1 MALHWP
7 TFLTRT
13 GSAVVFAAVML
24 AGLLWNEW
32 AFLGLVTVIMVLCLR
47 DYFRLSEK
55 TDRVSLISITKGATI
70 SCGLCALALTT
81 IYLDNDFLGLNVD
94 HDRPWEIGKGVRTLL
109 LTVFAVLVA
118 SVMAALLIRASR
130 VRFDKPSV
138 RPFIALTYI
147 ALPCILLVL
156 IRSMHWAWPL
166 ILILSIWTNDTMAYI
181 VGSLIGRTPFSPIS
195 PKKTWEGT
203 AGGAILT
210 VVGAGTWAFFSEK
223 FPVHEVI
230 GVALCAAVFGTLGD
244 LFESKLK
251 RLAGVKDSGNLMPGH
266 GGALDRF
273 DSLLVATPFAFCYLY
288 FTHL

>member
-13 GSAVVFAAVML
+13 GSAVVFAVVML
-24 AGLLWNEW
+24 AGLLWTPW
-32 AFLGLVTVIMVLCLR
+32 AFGVLIITITPLCLA
-47 DYFRLSEK
+47 DYFRLME
-55 TDRVSLISITKGATI
+55 RVLQTPIFRTIRVATSIGVALILT
-70 SCGLCALALTT
+70 ALW
-81 IYLDNDFLGLNVD
+81 LDLFHDTLPKRPDIGEPGEDFYWLFSPLLVCI
-94 HDRPWEIGKGVRTLL
+94 PTLL
-109 LTVFAVLVA
+109 LLTALAKRGTVQASLAAAGGLV
-118 SVMAALLIRASR
+118 
-130 VRFDKPSV
+130 
-138 RPFIALTYI
+138 YI
-147 ALPCILLVL
+147 ALPAAMLIGIYEIDRLWPLVL
-156 IRSMHWAWPL
+156 IL
-166 ILILSIWTNDTMAYI
+166 CIWTNDTMAYI

-210 VVGAGTWAFFSEK
+210 VAGAATWAYFSE
-223 FPVHEVI
+223 EVSARDVTA
-230 GVALCAAVFGTLGD
+230 VALCAAVFGTLGD

-251 RLAGVKDSGNLMPGH
+251 RLAGVKDSGTLMPGH